1 MPTEGSTNDQTSDAS
16 KSVLAVE
23 PATSIAVIKTVE
35 EWPIKIELDIC
46 SQVTAEVCTV
56 WVKKGSITLYDE
68 HKQKWSLMMTSSL
81 ITS

>member
-23 PATSIAVIKTVE
+23 PAISTSVIKTVE
-35 EWPIKIELDIC
+35 ERPIKVELDVC

-56 WVKKGSITLYDE
+56 
-68 HKQKWSLMMTSSL
+68 
-81 ITS
+81 